1 MGPPA
6 LLLALAILATLSWAG
21 DALDMK
27 LTAQFARF
35 DAAKATLAERTGRQG
50 QEIDRDTWEQ
60 LLKPPPAE
68 QLAPAELHELHDRH
82 LAEAAAARESA
93 RKKSAIDLDRFRTN
107 RNEVMRF
114 CQKFPKGG
122 LLHVHPT
129 GVISPESA
137 KGILS
142 RTNPR
147 IDSGLAYFARQSG
160 AKGVEFLDH
169 LKPTPFND
177 LTEDQKTRIARM
189 VQTPDAAP
197 GSPVRLSMNDFD
209 GYFPFI
215 KTVLQKSADDFDPVY
230 QSYVDFLKRARSQGV
245 TYVEL
250 TKGFVVAPDSLQRV
264 KVLSERL
271 LKDTGVIVRWNLAFN
286 RLDGPGTFRSQA
298 QELSKLVA
306 SSPGATMVGIDLIG
320 NEDGTPAFDRAQTLY
335 APLLDGEKNHGSR
348 LGRTMHAGEAG
359 DARDPRDALLLGAQ
373 RLGHGVRLA
382 GDPVA
387 LEYARRKGVGI
398 EANLTSNLVLG
409 SVKDLH
415 QHPFLQFLRL
425 GLKVSLSTDDEGI
438 FGTDIARECM
448 AAIQNTDICFEE
460 LKELSR
466 NSLRTAFLP
475 ASEKADALAAR
486 EKSFAGFETGWQTAH
501 MDGTTTP
508 GADLPAGRTPAAVT
522 DAKGGY

>member
-348 LGRTMHAGEAG
+348 HDLQFPESLPGVPGHRLARRRDAAPNLPAEPRPADFVASTADAPSRTAQRH
-359 DARDPRDALLLGAQ
+359 ARDQPTAPVSVQEPGGQSESASTERAPIPRPTMTSFGAT
-373 RLGHGVRLA
+373 
-382 GDPVA
+382 
-387 LEYARRKGVGI
+387 ARGARPTIVTI
-398 EANLTSNLVLG
+398 RRMTI
-409 SVKDLH
+409 
-415 QHPFLQFLRL
+415 QHRRRSP
-425 GLKVSLSTDDEGI
+425 LS
-438 FGTDIARECM
+438 
-448 AAIQNTDICFEE
+448 
-460 LKELSR
+460 K
-466 NSLRTAFLP
+466 
-475 ASEKADALAAR
+475 
-486 EKSFAGFETGWQTAH
+486 
-501 MDGTTTP
+501 
-508 GADLPAGRTPAAVT
+508 
-522 DAKGGY
+522 